1 MSTPPAMATYTD
13 VTAWTVDEVKEWAE
27 EQWPGGE
34 VAEKLAGARTTVS
47 SCIQCKRIPD
57 KYISRARC

>member
-1 MSTPPAMATYTD
+1 MSTRAPPAMATYTD

-47 SCIQCKRIPD
+47 SCIQCKRI
-57 KYISRARC
+57 